1 MIISSTFHVSVF
13 LMAVLVFSM
22 PFVTI
27 AQQNSELREAKVADA
42 VLLIGDHPGIDEIDA
57 QSAALLVALEL
68 RKQGITVGDPVYEV
82 STSAN
87 VYRVD
92 FRRLGEKILVRV
104 SQETPVGTIVIEE
117 QLWIANIEEMIAAAP
132 RLVDALVHKKPIAST
147 VDMETVTEQEARVLR
162 KITGESLWHVGFA
175 GIFAPSIDIVGAT
188 GLEFGWSYETP
199 SYAASTEFR
208 YRIQEEADKFEAG
221 DDLFSFFSW
230 SIGGRYF
237 LNKQNISPYVGG
249 GLAIIG
255 VEYETKTRVRK
266 PKEWFGSAERY
277 RELWGEEYEWV
288 DEYNSEGAN
297 GLGAYAAVGIEFL
310 RLTQS
315 RLNLELRVDR
325 PFFKLPTH
333 DIMPITVGIFFSKN
347 YVPGKS
353 GCCLF

>member
-1 MIISSTFHVSVF
+1 MKVRSTFYVLVF
-13 LMAVLVFSM
+13 LMAVLGFSM
-22 PFVTI
+22 PFVAV
-27 AQQNSELREAKVADA
+27 AQQNSDTTAI
-42 VLLIGDHPGIDEIDA
+42 LLIGDDQGIDEIDA
-57 QSAALLVALEL
+57 QSASLLVAMEL
-68 RKQGITVGDPVYEV
+68 RKQGISVSDPVFEAPA
-82 STSAN
+82 SAN
-87 VYRVD
+87 VYRVA
-92 FRRLGEKILVRV
+92 FRRLGEKILVHV
-104 SQETPVGTIVIEE
+104 SQETPVETLVIEE

-162 KITGESLWHVGFA
+162 KITGESLWHIGFA
-175 GIFAPSIDIVGAT
+175 GIFVPGIDIMGAV

-208 YRIQEEADKFEAG
+208 YRVQEEADKFEAG

-249 GLAIIG
+249 GLAMIG
-255 VEYETKTRVRK
+255 VEYETKTSVRK

-325 PFFKLPTH
+325 PFFRLPSQ
-333 DIMPITVGIFFSKN
+333 DLMPITVGIFYSKN
-347 YVPGKS
+347 YIPGQS